1 MTEKVDKIKEMLE
14 ARQAPGAII
23 RHPAGQTKYISTL
36 ARYPDDPRANVTS
49 MSEARRKAAQQGKEI
64 LTVDQALDARKEVKQ
79 ESFSDTFKKQW
90 KES

>member
-1 MTEKVDKIKEMLE
+1 MAVDKIKEMIE

-23 RHPAGQTKYISTL
+23 RHPACQTRYISTL

-49 MSEARRKAAQQGKEI
+49 MAEARRKAAQQGKEI

-79 ESFSDTFKKQW
+79 ESFGKVFDKKW

>member
-1 MTEKVDKIKEMLE
+1 MTVDKIKEMIE

-49 MSEARRKAAQQGKEI
+49 MTEAHRKAAQQGKEI

-79 ESFSDTFKKQW
+79 QSFSDTFKKQW

>member
-1 MTEKVDKIKEMLE
+1 MAVDKIKEMIE

-23 RHPAGQTKYISTL
+23 RHPAGETRYISTL

-49 MSEARRKAAQQGKEI
+49 MAEARRKAAQQGKEI
-64 LTVDQALDARKEVKQ
+64 LTVDEALASREEAQQ
-79 ESFSDTFKKQW
+79 ESFSEVFDKKW

>member
-1 MTEKVDKIKEMLE
+1 MAVDKIKEMIE

-23 RHPAGQTKYISTL
+23 RHPAHETRYISTL

-49 MSEARRKAAQQGKEI
+49 MAEARRKAAQQGKEI
-64 LTVDQALDARKEVKQ
+64 LTVDEALASRKEVQQ
-79 ESFSDTFKKQW
+79 ESFSEVFDKKW